1 MTVSDLKDI
10 ITAMHGNLRGDYS
23 FTPENVYQ
31 EGSPENRQIIGDLL
45 EGLMLPGS
53 EVHNKEN
60 LLELFKYSKDGKAC
74 LLLVE
79 HYSNFDYPG
88 FYRLIERDPQLGP
101 EVAASLL
108 PIQGMKLSESSDVTS
123 AFSRSYDTIIIYPSR
138 SIDQV
143 DDPEEAK
150 RVKEISV
157 PINHAAIK
165 ELTHKKHHGRM
176 ITVFPAGTRYR
187 PWVPDSKKGVRE
199 IYSYLKTFDYVV
211 FVSIN
216 GNTLRPC
223 ESEDMAMDEPCK
235 DVLLFSVSK
244 PQRAKALRKEWQN
257 QAPENYDPRQFVV
270 DKVMNQLDEMH
281 TSNEEIYKERMDSTG
296 S

>member
-1 MTVSDLKDI
+1 MTVADLKELI
-10 ITAMHGNLRGDYS
+10 SAMHSNLQGDYS
-23 FTPENVYQ
+23 FSPENVYQ
-31 EGSPENRQIIGDLL
+31 EGSPANREIIGGLL
-45 EGLMLPGS
+45 DGLMQAGS
-53 EVHNKEN
+53 EIHNKEN
-60 LLELFKYSKDGKAC
+60 LQELFKYSQDGKAC

-79 HYSNFDYPG
+79 HYSNFDYPAL
-88 FYRLIERDPQLGP
+88 YRLIENDPELGP

-138 SIDQV
+138 AIDQV
-143 DDPEEAK
+143 NDPEEAK

-165 ELTHKKHHGRM
+165 ELTHRKHHGRM

-187 PWVPDSKKGVRE
+187 PWVPNSKKGVRE

-211 FVSIN
+211 FISIN

-223 ESEDMAMDEPCK
+223 ESEDMAMDEPVK

-244 PQRAKALRKEWQN
+244 PQRAKALRKEWQAE
-257 QAPENYDPRQFVV
+257 APEDQDPKQYVV
-270 DKVMNQLDEMH
+270 DKVMNQLEEMN
-281 TSNEEIYKERMDSTG
+281 TGNESVYQERLKAIQG
-296 S
+296 